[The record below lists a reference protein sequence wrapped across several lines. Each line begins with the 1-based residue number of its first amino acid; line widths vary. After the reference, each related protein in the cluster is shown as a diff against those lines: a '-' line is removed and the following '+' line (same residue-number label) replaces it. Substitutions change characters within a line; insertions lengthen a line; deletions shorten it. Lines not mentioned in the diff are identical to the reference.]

1 MRPRLIAIAYVL
13 SGVYLLALRVFVAG
27 MSPDVASLEE
37 TTFSRQANTVLHGN
51 TPLFFHSTPGRS
63 LDSDTW
69 LQPLGVYANALVQMS
84 GPRPHPGQLASAFPA
99 AANVLLVF
107 VIAYAIAGTAW
118 ASVAAALTLMFTP
131 GQLAVIRAGS
141 DAIYPA
147 TLVLL
152 WLLGLLTFLKR
163 DSVRALCGAAI
174 ALGLCVYSH
183 PTGPLTAVFLWMF
196 TLAVTW
202 RRNRVSLFQA
212 TIGFAIMWLPAAA
225 WFYVHP
231 NTYPDTFG
239 RWFIFAA
246 HIRNPLDGLKAFFN
260 PNTLG
265 VRASQYWGFWDPSWL
280 FFKDGG
286 LSAPLLWLA
295 APFLLFAI
303 FRARQISRD
312 AMTIVIGAALIVPLA
327 GATFGVPHYI
337 NDAAAVLPL
346 LAILSGLGLDQLVAL
361 LTRRQPLQDDVAVT
375 AVDGWDSNDV
385 SPRT

>member
-1 MRPRLIAIAYVL
+1 MRPRLIVMACALAGAYFL
-13 SGVYLLALRVFVAG
+13 WLAVFFSSTAPNAAG
-27 MSPDVASLEE
+27 QEE
-37 TTFSRQANTVLHGN
+37 ATFSSQANAVLHGN
-51 TPLFFHSTPGRS
+51 TPLFFRS
-63 LDSDTW
+63 PPRRYSNGDTW
-69 LQPLGVYANALVQMS
+69 LQPVGVYVNALVQLS
-84 GPRPHPGQLASAFPA
+84 GRWPHPGQLAANFAA

-107 VIAYAIAGTAW
+107 LIAHAIAGTAW
-118 ASVAAALTLMFTP
+118 AAIAAALTLMLTP
-131 GQLAVIRAGS
+131 GSNAVIGPGT

-183 PTGPLTAVFLWMF
+183 PSGPLTAVLLWMF

-212 TIGFAIMWLPAAA
+212 TIGFAVMWLPAAA
-225 WFYVHP
+225 WFYLHP

-260 PNTLG
+260 SNTLG
-265 VRASQYWGFWDPSWL
+265 VRASHYWGFWDPSWL

-286 LSAPLLWLA
+286 ISAPLLWLA

-312 AMTIVIGAALIVPLA
+312 AMTLLIGAALIVPLA
-327 GATFGVPHYI
+327 GATFGAPHYI
-337 NDAAAVLPL
+337 LDASAVLPL
-346 LAILSGLGLDQLVAL
+346 LAILSGLGVDQLVTV
-361 LTRRQPLQDDVAVT
+361 LTRREPLQDDVAVT
-375 AVDGWDSNDV
+375 AVDGWHDDDV